1 MPAPTNFL
9 TRWSVV
15 TKTKKGDAQ
24 GPCVEGAPLQTW
36 FSASYMDD
44 DNTVS
49 CALVWPQR
57 QLHRQRSCLS
67 CGKNQMY
74 VGYVP
79 RPHLCPG
86 VPTM

>member
-1 MPAPTNFL
+1 MKTN
-9 TRWSVV
+9 
-15 TKTKKGDAQ
+15 KAYAQ
-24 GPCVEGAPLQTW
+24 GPCVEGAPFQRC
-36 FSASYMDD
+36 FSASYIYDD
-44 DNTVS
+44 KTVS
-49 CALVWPQR
+49 CILVWPQR

-67 CGKNQMY
+67 CGNNQMC